1 MTTKAVKT
9 RDRFF
14 DAINETYGALL
25 TGIEATEER
34 GHRVSRTLLSEA
46 RKGETELSTL
56 ARTWVDSPRSV
67 VENLG
72 AMIDAHA
79 RAQRRALELAR
90 DSLKGAEASREEVRE
105 ALRRMIRA
113 NRASADAVVDVARS
127 ATSRAARRVD
137 RLPLPRR
144 ARPRPARPS
153 RIAVVEGDSA
163 ETRAG

>member
-1 MTTKAVKT
+1 V
-9 RDRFF
+9 
-14 DAINETYGALL
+14 GAPSS
-25 TGIEATEER
+25 GYENQEA
-34 GHRVSRTLLSEA
+34 
-46 RKGETELSTL
+46 K
-56 ARTWVDSPRSV
+56 
-67 VENLG
+67 
-72 AMIDAHA
+72 IDTQA
-79 RAQRRALELAR
+79 RAHRRAVELAR
-90 DSLKGAEASREEVRE
+90 ESLKGAGACGGEVQK

-113 NRASADAVVDVARS
+113 NRAGADAVVDLARS